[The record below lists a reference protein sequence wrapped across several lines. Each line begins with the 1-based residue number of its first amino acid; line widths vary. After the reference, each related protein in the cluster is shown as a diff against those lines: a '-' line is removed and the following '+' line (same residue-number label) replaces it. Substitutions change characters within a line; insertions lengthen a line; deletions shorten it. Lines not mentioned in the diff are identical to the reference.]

1 LSSSS
6 LLRDAAD
13 KTAASTEEPLGL
25 VRLVVGTIALLGTLV
40 AAALALTGVE
50 PRAIEL
56 IGALWA
62 IYGLTVGLVSG
73 VLEPVVDGL
82 SRAFTDAGLLRAGG
96 GYSAIETLEA
106 QGHLAEAAESYAE
119 RARNRPERVEATLR
133 RAVLLAGPLSQPE
146 IAAAELG
153 NLRTASP
160 LSERDDLRVGL
171 ALIDLYE
178 HGLQDP
184 GRAMAE
190 LRRLL
195 DRYPAG
201 SGARRLRA
209 ALSALKS
216 QRFGNSDRS

>member
-6 LLRDAAD
+6 LLRDAAE
-13 KTAASTEEPLGL
+13 KTGAATEEPLGL
-25 VRLVVGTIALLGTLV
+25 VRLVVGTIALLGTLL
-40 AAALALTGVE
+40 AAALAITGVE

-62 IYGLTVGLVSG
+62 VYGLTVGLVSG

-82 SRAFTDAGLLRAGG
+82 SRAFTDAGLVRAGG

-133 RAVLLAGPLSQPE
+133 RATLLAGPLSQPE
-146 IAAAELG
+146 IAAAELS

-171 ALIDLYE
+171 ALINLYE

-201 SGARRLRA
+201 RGARRLRV
-209 ALSALKS
+209 ALSSLKS
-216 QRFGNSDRS
+216 QRFGGSDRS